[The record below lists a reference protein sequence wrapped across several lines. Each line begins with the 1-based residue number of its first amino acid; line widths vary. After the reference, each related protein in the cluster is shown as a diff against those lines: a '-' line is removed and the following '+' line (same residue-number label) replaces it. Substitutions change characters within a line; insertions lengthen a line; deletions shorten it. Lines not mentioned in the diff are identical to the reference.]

1 MDTKVVQLI
10 RHQRQARHVFEGLG
24 WLLLFVGGSFVLTY
38 AGLRAIIHFCMDLWQ

>member
-1 MDTKVVQLI
+1 MDTKVVQFV

-38 AGLRAIIHFCMDLWQ
+38 AGLRWLVSLCIEIWQ